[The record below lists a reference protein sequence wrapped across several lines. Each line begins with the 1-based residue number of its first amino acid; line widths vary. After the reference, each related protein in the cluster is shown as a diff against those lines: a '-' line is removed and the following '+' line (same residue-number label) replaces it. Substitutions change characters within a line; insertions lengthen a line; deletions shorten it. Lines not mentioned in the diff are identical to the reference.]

1 MKKLFYFIRCSLVF
15 IGWSALFFLAS
26 NFLINLIWRFDFM
39 SSHSWNVLSS
49 FWNQGGVIKTSSDI
63 LLISSLFLLPFLW
76 LIGYILVLKLNYINI
91 FLFPI
96 NLILGLFNRNDAS
109 KPERII
115 IKNLK
120 SNEQF
125 IEDIKNE
132 IDSIKPKEAE
142 KAKNIRSKITQ
153 KLSQEAKK

>member
-1 MKKLFYFIRCSLVF
+1 MKKIFYFIRGIVIFTVWSIVFSLF
-15 IGWSALFFLAS
+15 S

-39 SSHSWNVLSS
+39 SAHSWNILSS
-49 FWNQGGVIKTSSDI
+49 FWNQGGVIKTASDI

-76 LIGYILVLKLNYINI
+76 LIGYILVLKLDYIKI
-91 FLFPI
+91 FLAPI
-96 NLILGLFNRNDAS
+96 NWVSSIFNSNT

-120 SNEQF
+120 SNSQF

-132 IDSIKPKEAE
+132 IDSLKPQEA
-142 KAKNIRSKITQ
+142 KRARDIRSEITQ
-153 KLSQEAKK
+153 KLSKESKK